1 MTDDIILYLQ
11 SYFQK
16 CHLYQSSSSKS
27 IGGPSLLLKI
37 KHSLWKWVFLFFSVG
52 VQSFL
57 WSGSKVMFLTALSHT
72 PCHVLLSLPAGL
84 LPHCFIF
91 LFRAAITAGNCIIR
105 VIDASWLFPN
115 CWFFF
120 FMFLFSEYCYEGYKE
135 SASPVVPNFGQSL
148 EYGIMREGKV
158 GLIWSRYNMHTRDAT
173 NHRCVP
179 CDSYFGCTKHPHV
192 TSTQIKKQ
200 KLPAPQKSWVEEAF

>member
-120 FMFLFSEYCYEGYKE
+120 FLCFSSLNTAMKDIRNQLVQWFRILASHWNMESWGRGRWDLFDQGITCIQEMLQITDV
-135 SASPVVPNFGQSL
+135 SPVIRTLDVQNTL
-148 EYGIMREGKV
+148 M
-158 GLIWSRYNMHTRDAT
+158 
-173 NHRCVP
+173 
-179 CDSYFGCTKHPHV
+179 
-192 TSTQIKKQ
+192 
-200 KLPAPQKSWVEEAF
+200 